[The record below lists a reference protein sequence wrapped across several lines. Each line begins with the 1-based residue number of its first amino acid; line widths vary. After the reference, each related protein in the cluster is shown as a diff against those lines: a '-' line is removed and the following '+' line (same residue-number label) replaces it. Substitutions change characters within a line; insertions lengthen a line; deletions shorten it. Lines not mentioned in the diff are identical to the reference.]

1 VDTRFRLDGK
11 VAVVTG
17 ANGLL
22 GRHHV
27 TALEAAGA
35 TVIAVDIDV
44 DVTSESSLEELRSSI
59 LSTYG
64 RLDIIVNN
72 AAVNDMVE
80 NPVSIL
86 EASRFENSSVE
97 LFRRVLDVNVTGV
110 YLCCRILG
118 SILAEQGSGS
128 IINIGSTYGTVAP
141 NQSLYINEQ
150 GEQTFFKSA
159 VYPVSKGA
167 VRMLT
172 RFLASYWGHRGVR
185 VNTLSPGGVAN
196 NQPDWFYEQYAKST
210 PLRRMAEANDYEG
223 ALVFLAS
230 DASAYLTGHDLVV
243 DGGYTIW

>member
-1 VDTRFRLDGK
+1 MDTRFRLDGK

-150 GEQTFFKSA
+150 GEQAFFKSA

>member
-1 VDTRFRLDGK
+1 MDTNFRLHGK

-27 TALEAAGA
+27 AALQTAGA
-35 TVIAVDIDV
+35 TVIGVDVDV
-44 DVTSESSLEELRSSI
+44 DVTSESALEHLRSSI

-86 EASRFENSSVE
+86 EASRFENSSVD
-97 LFRRVLDVNVTGV
+97 LFRRVLDVNVTGA

-118 SILAEQGSGS
+118 SLLAEQGSGS

-141 NQSLYINEQ
+141 NQALYVNQE
-150 GEQTFFKSA
+150 GEQTFYKSA
-159 VYPVSKGA
+159 AYPVSKGA
-167 VRMLT
+167 IHMLT

-196 NQPDWFYEQYAKST
+196 NQPAWFYENYAKST
-210 PLRRMAEANDYEG
+210 PLGRMAQANDYEG

-230 DASAYLTGHDLVV
+230 DASAYLTGHDMIV

>member
-1 VDTRFRLDGK
+1 MDTRFRLDGK

-35 TVIAVDIDV
+35 TLIAVDIDV

-150 GEQTFFKSA
+150 GEQAFFKSA